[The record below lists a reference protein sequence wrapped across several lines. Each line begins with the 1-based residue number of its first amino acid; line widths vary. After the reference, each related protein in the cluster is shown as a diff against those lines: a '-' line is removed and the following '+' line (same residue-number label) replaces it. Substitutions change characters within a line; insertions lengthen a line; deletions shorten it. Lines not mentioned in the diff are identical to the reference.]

1 MKCFTG
7 LLLRARVVLVVEA
20 KSCFL
25 TFRLNADN
33 LETADIHVHLPSGAV
48 GKDGPSA
55 GCALVAALF
64 SLASN
69 RLVRSDTAVTGEISL
84 TGHILPVGGIKEK
97 VLGAHRAGLRR
108 IILPLANQH
117 DADTVDKSVKL
128 FYFNAAHLFKDEME
142 LLFSSDIEDMLQ
154 KIMEDSTSNVL
165 SKL

>member
-1 MKCFTG
+1 MQQIQGFSMKCFTG

-84 TGHILPVGGIKEK
+84 TGHILPVSQRVRSRSGGFYSASS
-97 VLGAHRAGLRR
+97 LLR
-108 IILPLANQH
+108 L
-117 DADTVDKSVKL
+117 VESKK
-128 FYFNAAHLFKDEME
+128 K
-142 LLFSSDIEDMLQ
+142 FSGHIAQAFGESFCHSPTNTMPIR
-154 KIMEDSTSNVL
+154 STNL
-165 SKL
+165 